1 MLGGTTP
8 IEAIRIKLDLD
19 TTTKH
24 SGSEPGRPLL
34 SIDHAFDTEMTVHN
48 KM

>member
-1 MLGGTTP
+1 M
-8 IEAIRIKLDLD
+8 EAIRIKLDLD

-24 SGSEPGRPLL
+24 SESETGCPLH
-34 SIDHAFDTEMTVHN
+34 SIDNAFNTEMTMQN